1 MVLEWFFRNKNIMI
15 VMIIRYT
22 SKWGV
27 AWPFL
32 HYYLENGQFD
42 HFIRNYIRTSGSM
55 ICWSQKYYICNKCNK
70 CFHLRYHL
78 VHLLPIYLFRI
89 MTVRDEKMF
98 LTVSRGLST
107 DRHQKDPKPLS
118 HSTLSDKSPITNKF
132 NQNSSNGPM
141 RTFLTFCQ
149 FPDLPIEFCEKGCPK
164 PLWFDI

>member
-1 MVLEWFFRNKNIMI
+1 
-15 VMIIRYT
+15 
-22 SKWGV
+22 
-27 AWPFL
+27 
-32 HYYLENGQFD
+32 
-42 HFIRNYIRTSGSM
+42 M

-70 CFHLRYHL
+70 CFNLRYHL

-98 LTVSRGLST
+98 LTVSRDLST

-149 FPDLPIEFCEKGCPK
+149 FPDLPIEFCENGCPK
-164 PLWFDI
+164 PLWFHIKNPEKRSKWMLFEPVWNGRMRKVFEHSHWC